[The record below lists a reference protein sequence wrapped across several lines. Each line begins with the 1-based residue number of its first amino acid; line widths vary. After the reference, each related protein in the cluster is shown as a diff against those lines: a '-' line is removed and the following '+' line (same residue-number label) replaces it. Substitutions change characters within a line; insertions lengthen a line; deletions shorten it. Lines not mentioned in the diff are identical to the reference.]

1 MKAFTPNHKHGKI
14 IALYYETKAEAM
26 KKLNVTRPTIDKIC
40 KDGELFYK
48 YIPKIAKSCGVSSE
62 EIVRNLSKIK

>member
-1 MKAFTPNHKHGKI
+1 MKPFTPYHKHGKL
-14 IALYYETKAEAM
+14 IALYFDSKADAM

-40 KDGELFYK
+40 RAGDLFYK

-62 EIVRNLSKIK
+62 EVVRNLHKIV